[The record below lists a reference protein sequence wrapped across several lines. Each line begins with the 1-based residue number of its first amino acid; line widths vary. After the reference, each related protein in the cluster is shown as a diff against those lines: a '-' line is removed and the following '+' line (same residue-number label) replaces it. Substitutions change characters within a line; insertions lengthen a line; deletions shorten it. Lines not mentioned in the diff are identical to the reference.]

1 MKTTGNNT
9 PPTLQDVLSL
19 TAQGRQAPS
28 QINELEKSAMSSPK
42 LSQARS
48 ATSAEPD
55 KHSLRPAFSWLTNR
69 RLSFLFVTPTLI
81 ILLFI
86 AIYPLIWSLSASFT
100 DRTLLSQP
108 DEVEYVAT
116 ENYAELLT
124 EDRPWERFVVTGHI
138 VGFSVLFQLLLG
150 FGIAMLLNRS
160 FAGRGVLMTVMLIP
174 MMLSPVVVALFWRFM
189 MQGDGVLNY
198 YISNVLGMD
207 PVLWLSDRRIIP
219 WAVILVDT
227 WMWTPFMMLISLAG
241 LSAVPKYLYEAAEV
255 DQAGAWFRFR
265 HITLPIVAPLL
276 MIGVIFRTM
285 DAYKMIDIIFVL
297 VGDRGGSGRA
307 AQTAGL
313 YVYDVA
319 FKNFETG
326 LGSAYGYIMLIVI
339 IALANLLIR
348 QLQRM
353 KGSPA

>member
-1 MKTTGNNT
+1 
-9 PPTLQDVLSL
+9 
-19 TAQGRQAPS
+19 
-28 QINELEKSAMSSPK
+28 MSSELIEQEQPK
-42 LSQARS
+42 NLSSRTA
-48 ATSAEPD
+48 
-55 KHSLRPAFSWLTNR
+55 KPAFSWLTDGR
-69 RLSFLFVTPTLI
+69 MSFLFVTPTLL

-100 DRTLLSQP
+100 NRTLLSNPEQ
-108 DEVEYVAT
+108 VEWVGT
-116 ENYAELLT
+116 ENYVELLT
-124 EDRPWERFVVTGHI
+124 EDRPWERFVTTGRI
-138 VGFSVLFQLLLG
+138 VIPSVLIQLVLG
-150 FGIAMLLNRS
+150 FGIAMLLNRK
-160 FAGRGVLMTVMLIP
+160 FAGRSVVMTMMLIP

-198 YISNVLGMD
+198 YISDILGFA
-207 PVLWLSDRRIIP
+207 PILWLSDRNIIP
-219 WAVILVDT
+219 WSVVLVDV

-255 DQAGAWFRFR
+255 DRAGAWFRFR

-276 MIGVIFRTM
+276 MIGIIFRVM

-313 YVYDVA
+313 YVYDIA
-319 FKNFETG
+319 FKGFETG

-348 QLQRM
+348 QLNSF
-353 KGSPA
+353 KGGQ

>member
-1 MKTTGNNT
+1 MTTS
-9 PPTLQDVLSL
+9 D
-19 TAQGRQAPS
+19 RS
-28 QINELEKSAMSSPK
+28 QSQTTDSPK
-42 LSQARS
+42 P
-48 ATSAEPD
+48 TEGG
-55 KHSLRPAFSWLTNR
+55 LRPAFSWLTNR
-69 RLSFLFVTPTLI
+69 RLSFLFVTPTFLI
-81 ILLFI
+81 MLFI

-108 DEVEYVAT
+108 GQVERVGT

-124 EDRPWERFVVTGHI
+124 EDRPWQRFVVTGHI
-138 VGFSVLFQLLLG
+138 VGFSVLIQLVLG
-150 FGIAMLLNRS
+150 FGIAMLLNRK
-160 FAGRGVLMTVMLIP
+160 FAGRGVMMTIMLIP

-189 MQGDGVLNY
+189 MQGNGVLNY
-198 YISNVLGMD
+198 YIHDIMGLN

-219 WAVILVDT
+219 WSVILVDT

-255 DQAGAWFRFR
+255 DRAGAWFRFR

-276 MIGVIFRTM
+276 LIGVIFRTM
-285 DAYKMIDIIFVL
+285 DAYKMIDIVFVL
-297 VGDRGGSGRA
+297 VGDRGGAGRA

-313 YVYDVA
+313 YVYDIA

-348 QLQRM
+348 QLQRT
-353 KGSPA
+353 KGSPS